1 MDSITV
7 CRWNSLTDK
16 EKLDALRESFELEFD
31 ESEWNKYSD
40 SEKLKMLLGNASIEW
55 VEREYMK

>member
-1 MDSITV
+1 M